1 MISNANENLMTR
13 YYARHL
19 RCLAD
24 EADTRFKKLMQALD
38 TQGAKGDTTVQP
50 DGVRVRLAVDDFKTI
65 LTEIRKLK

>member
-1 MISNANENLMTR
+1 MTK

-19 RCLAD
+19 KRLAS
-24 EADTRFKKLMQALD
+24 EADTRFKELIRALD
-38 TQGAKGDTTVQP
+38 THGARGLDIVQP